1 LILGVPVTDEVM
13 IINDDISPNAV
24 MPITNDEESNDIMI
38 MSSNVTATPRF
49 SDDEEDDEDEY
60 ENRLSSHQISDHD
73 YDDDDDDDI
82 LMINDESKTS
92 TDIYNTSIIRAN
104 FPFDRLHSFIND
116 HVQQLAL
123 SYSISTNR
131 NKSSLLIQIYKKI
144 ASILSDK
151 RLLILQTQANDP
163 AGLISSYSMIKFEKT
178 SDKFQSRLLTMFDEQ
193 TIVNGLLC
201 LWLLRDSF
209 QNRLLP
215 TVRMFQSNKTNPT
228 LENNFREISPQK
240 LKRSIK
246 QSPIYILFR
255 LIKDDIAY
263 QDIYIKLLQ
272 AMYFFQPELAYIFL
286 YYLSIDI
293 DDIKIAGE
301 IFEKFSKDII
311 KLSSSHRK

>member
-1 LILGVPVTDEVM
+1 M

-24 MPITNDEESNDIMI
+24 MPIINDEESNDIMI
-38 MSSNVTATPRF
+38 MSSNITSTPRF
-49 SDDEEDDEDEY
+49 SDDEEDDDEY
-60 ENRLSSHQISDHD
+60 ENNLKSSNQILDD
-73 YDDDDDDDI
+73 VYNNDDDDDDDI
-82 LMINDESKTS
+82 LMINDETKISK
-92 TDIYNTSIIRAN
+92 DMYNTNIIREN
-104 FPFDRLHSFIND
+104 FPFERFRLFIND

-151 RLLILQTQANDP
+151 RLLILQTQAKDP
-163 AGLISSYSMIKFEKT
+163 PGSISSYSMIKFEKT
-178 SDKFQSRLLTMFDEQ
+178 SEKFQSRLLTIFDEQ

-215 TVRMFQSNKTNPT
+215 SLRISQLNKTNST
-228 LENNFREISPQK
+228 LENNFREISTQK

-246 QSPIYILFR
+246 QSSIYVLFR
-255 LIKDDIAY
+255 LIKDDISY
-263 QDIYIKLLQ
+263 QDVYIKLLQ
-272 AMYFFQPELAYIFL
+272 SMYFFQPELAYIFL

-301 IFEKFSKDII
+301 IFDKFAKNII